1 MKTVD
6 NVPPNFVN
14 STPHI
19 QNIQATGFEIVVEM
33 DKNGT
38 VFYIVADQVHS
49 MFTLDG
55 TLEACMTSCAQLTS
69 TRVMWNEASDFLLSG
84 ISS

>member
-6 NVPPNFVN
+6 NVPPTFVD
-14 STPHI
+14 STPRI

-49 MFTLDG
+49 LRLLDG
-55 TLEACMTSCAQLTS
+55 PLEACMTHGVHMTS
-69 TRVMWNEASDFLLSG
+69 TCLMSFEATFFVVSG